1 VHVAKW
7 YELHGIVDT
16 RDTCAVSRYFVLLRY
31 TAVYRD
37 LGDTGIVTLVSTISI
52 EVSRVSHNT
61 NTGYPCLLTSVY
73 STRGFPS
80 LTVYRVSLSTYLCLL
95 DSRISIAHCIPGI
108 PVYLPLSTRL
118 EDFHRSLYTGY
129 PCLLTSIYATQ
140 GVENDVAASC
150 QI

>member
-80 LTVYRVSLSTYLCLL
+80 LTVYRVSLSTYLYLR
-95 DSRISIAHCIPGI
+95 DSRG
-108 PVYLPLSTRL
+108 
-118 EDFHRSLYTGY
+118 
-129 PCLLTSIYATQ
+129 
-140 GVENDVAASC
+140 
-150 QI
+150 